1 LFVPISC
8 FFSFWY
14 LALEKPM
21 CPDLPRRALITGGSR
36 GIGKAT
42 AHALA
47 QAGFDVALIGRSLD
61 RLKPVVADLE
71 GYGITAKAYAMDL
84 SDVTHGAANLAAAIA
99 DFGSF
104 TVLIN
109 NAGMGYTGALATM
122 PLADWQR
129 VMDLNLT
136 SVFQCIQ
143 AALPTLR
150 AQGGLVVNVASIAA
164 KSAFPDWGAYTVS
177 KAGLVALS
185 KVLAVEERP
194 YGVRVVTL
202 FPGSVNTPIW
212 DTDTVQADFDRSQM
226 LTPEVVAQTILST
239 VLLPPQAVIEEITLM
254 PDGGAL

>member
-1 LFVPISC
+1 
-8 FFSFWY
+8 
-14 LALEKPM
+14 M
-21 CPDLPRRALITGGSR
+21 CPNLPRRALITGGSR

-61 RLKPVVADLE
+61 RLQPVIADLKA
-71 GYGITAKAYAMDL
+71 YGITAKAYAIDL
-84 SDVTHGAANLAAAIA
+84 SDVTQGAKNLAAAIA

-122 PLADWQR
+122 PLEDWQR

-150 AQGGLVVNVASIAA
+150 AQGGLVVNIASIAA

-194 YGVRVVTL
+194 HGIRVVTL
-202 FPGSVNTPIW
+202 YSGAVNTPIW

-239 VLLPPQAVIEEITLM
+239 VLLPPQAVIEDITLM
-254 PDGGAL
+254 PAGGAL